1 MSGVDVAV
9 LRMIPLFRGLDAPA
23 LRALAALARHRRCA
37 AGEEIVQQDA
47 PADAVYLILR
57 GRASVS
63 TVGRNAEALVIREIG
78 PGEIIGEVSL
88 LDGGPRSAT
97 VKAITKT
104 ELIGIDR
111 APFMQLI
118 GDRPAIA
125 LSLLAVLA
133 TRLRLLTTYADE
145 LAGLPLRARLAK
157 YLFTLSTVHGQRVG
171 PTRVRIGQKFSQ
183 EELARR
189 LGVTRESVNKHL
201 RQFQKDGI
209 VVRESGHL
217 VVMAPAKLRAAA
229 ATD

>member
-1 MSGVDVAV
+1 VAGVDVAV

-23 LRALAALARHRRCA
+23 LRALAALARERRCTP
-37 AGEEIVQQDA
+37 GEEIVQQDA

-63 TVGRNAEALVIREIG
+63 TVGRNGEALVIREMG
-78 PGEIIGEVSL
+78 AGEIIGEVSL

-111 APFMQLI
+111 APFMELI

-145 LAGLPLRARLAK
+145 LAALPLRTRLAK

-217 VVMAPAKLRAAA
+217 VVMAPARLRAAA
-229 ATD
+229 ASD

>member
-9 LRMIPLFRGLDAPA
+9 LRMIPLFRGLDPPA
-23 LRALAALARHRRCA
+23 LRALAGLARHRPCTP
-37 AGEEIVQQDA
+37 GEEIVQQDT

-63 TVGRNAEALVIREIG
+63 TVGRNGEALVIREIG
-78 PGEIIGEVSL
+78 AGEIIGEVSL

-125 LSLLAVLA
+125 LSLLSVLA

-145 LAGLPLRARLAK
+145 LAGLPLRKRLAK

-201 RQFQKDGI
+201 RQLQKDGI
-209 VVRESGHL
+209 VMRESGHL
-217 VVMAPAKLRAAA
+217 IVMAPARLRAAA
-229 ATD
+229 ASE

>member
-1 MSGVDVAV
+1 
-9 LRMIPLFRGLDAPA
+9 MIPLFRGLDAPA
-23 LRALAALARHRRCA
+23 LRALAALARQRRCA

-63 TVGRNAEALVIREIG
+63 TVGRNAEALVIREMG
-78 PGEIIGEVSL
+78 AGEIIGEVSL

-97 VKAITKT
+97 VKALTKT

-111 APFMQLI
+111 APFLQLI

-125 LSLLAVLA
+125 LSLLSVLA

-145 LAGLPLRARLAK
+145 LAGLPLRTRLAK

-183 EELARR
+183 EDLARR

-217 VVMAPAKLRAAA
+217 VVMAPARLRAAA
-229 ATD
+229 ASD